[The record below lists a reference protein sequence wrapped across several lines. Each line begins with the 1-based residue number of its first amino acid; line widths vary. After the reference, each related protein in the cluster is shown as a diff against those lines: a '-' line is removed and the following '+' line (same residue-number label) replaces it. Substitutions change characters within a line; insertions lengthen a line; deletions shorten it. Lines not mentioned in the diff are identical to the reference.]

1 MGDLLTQ
8 LFSTRPLDYP
18 PHLGWQGHFGLVLS
32 LPLLFWAARNRKGE
46 KAVKNLF
53 ILIMLALY
61 GFFFLR
67 DFSWKTSLPFYHC
80 RLAMFFLL
88 LSPDGSK
95 LKQFWAYVG
104 VLGPVVAL
112 VYPILYPYPFF
123 HITNLSFV
131 LLHQFLFYLSV
142 SYLSHQPEHVWLTKR
157 DLGFYSFVVTLA
169 MAVVAVLTGGNYG
182 FLLNLPILE
191 SRSIWFNLFLL
202 TVLLLLSLIG
212 VQEALLS
219 LKERKEVGEQLA

>member
-53 ILIMLALY
+53 ILILLALY

-80 RLAMFFLL
+80 RLAMFF
-88 LSPDGSK
+88 
-95 LKQFWAYVG
+95 YVALTRWLQAQT
-104 VLGPVVAL
+104 VLGLCWSAWSGSRPG
-112 VYPILYPYPFF
+112 ISD
-123 HITNLSFV
+123 TLS
-131 LLHQFLFYLSV
+131 LSV
-142 SYLSHQPEHVWLTKR
+142 FPYHQP
-157 DLGFYSFVVTLA
+157 
-169 MAVVAVLTGGNYG
+169 
-182 FLLNLPILE
+182 
-191 SRSIWFNLFLL
+191 
-202 TVLLLLSLIG
+202 
-212 VQEALLS
+212 
-219 LKERKEVGEQLA
+219 